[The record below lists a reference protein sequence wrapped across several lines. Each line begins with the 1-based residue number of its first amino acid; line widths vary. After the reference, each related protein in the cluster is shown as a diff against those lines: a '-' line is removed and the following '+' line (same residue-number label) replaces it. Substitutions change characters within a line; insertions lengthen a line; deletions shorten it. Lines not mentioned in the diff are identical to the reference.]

1 MGFCNLEMPLSVY
14 GEESAVIPISN
25 AEELA
30 RIGTDASYPMDGDY
44 ELMADIQLEG
54 NWMPFGGYMG
64 WKGSCNPADANVFL
78 EIGRAHV

>member
-30 RIGTDASYPMDGDY
+30 RIGTDAGYPMDGDY
-44 ELMADIQLEG
+44 ELTADIQLEG
-54 NWMPFGGYMG
+54 NWTPFGGY
-64 WKGSCNPADANVFL
+64 KG
-78 EIGRAHV
+78 